1 MPPGNLTVPR
11 PPPLQA
17 DAQFQSFLSWRRGWA
32 DYAAMAGVNRM
43 PHDIQLM
50 QLRSCL
56 SLDVQALLRNSL
68 DIPHDTPLSADGV
81 LDRLQSHL
89 RDSRAEALRRRDLFR
104 CRQEYGEPF
113 DDFYGRVKDKAR
125 ELDLCAVG
133 AAACA
138 EAQMKTIILMGVRD
152 EDLAQRI
159 SSLPTTATLQEVV
172 THCRSHES
180 ARETVSGRQDNP
192 QVRAVSA
199 YKSVQ
204 RQARASPPQ
213 PLPAPS
219 SRPGDTCPNC
229 GSKGHRP
236 HTRQC
241 PARNPRCRVCRT
253 KGHWEKY
260 CKSSEDWDENYH
272 GPPSPGAPGK
282 AATCRKVS
290 DGSGRSP
297 TPVSI
302 RIRFGNVSSSLL
314 MLPDTGADVTMI
326 GARHLGTMG
335 ISKASLQPPTSAPMY
350 MADGSQMP
358 PTVGRFQATLT
369 LGDRS
374 CTADIR
380 VHKGV
385 KTPLLSFGHCRELAI
400 IPPDFPKPILE
411 VTYANRCAAL
421 TLPPDSSPAAA
432 RDYFLR
438 EFSDVLVCKDD
449 LRSKPLGKMVG
460 PPMRIHLKADAV
472 PLAIHTP
479 RLIPFA
485 FRDQVKEELDSMV
498 QQGIITPVGDE
509 PSEWCHPMV
518 LVAKNKGVR
527 ITVDLTKLNS
537 QVTRPTHPSPTPFA
551 AVRSVTPS
559 ARFFTTAD
567 ALHGYWQ
574 IDLAEEDQ
582 HLTTFITPYGRYKH
596 CRGPMGFAATGDAYC
611 LRGDAALQ
619 GVANC
624 VKMVDDVLLRNSQS
638 PPPSVSFCGDRLS
651 ADKDKVRAI
660 RDFPTPANLTDL
672 RSFMGLVNQLADFTP
687 AITAAAQPLRPLL
700 SPKRSFTWTPDHD
713 KAFADVKRALSSP
726 PVLAPFDSALPVVL
740 QTDDSRL
747 YGIGYALLQDHGQ
760 GHLRLIQCGSRFLT
774 DAETRYATIELE
786 MLAVTW
792 ATPKCKLYLFGVPP
806 FTLLTDHRPLIPILN
821 SYTLDAVENPRLQR
835 LKERLSSFVFTA
847 KWCAGKQLCIP
858 DALSQ
863 APVSRP
869 TPEDETDCDKDA
881 AHVRSVVAS
890 SAGAREDGPSPD
902 ADRALQELRAEAQAD
917 PAYGHLLT
925 CVSSGFSSNRLALPS
940 SVLPYWKLRDA
951 LSTDGNLVLYGQ
963 RIVVPAALRKRT
975 LARLH
980 DSHRGTEATKR
991 RARQTVFWPGI
1002 DSDIKST
1009 VEACE
1014 PCQVLRP
1021 SQQQEPLLCDDRPT
1035 RPFESVSADFFHV
1048 AGKAFLVIAD
1058 RLSGWP
1064 VIVPCGQDTTATRV
1078 IRKFCCY
1085 FRESNEHAEAAVKA
1099 AKHLILKTA
1108 PNGNIDCEEFD
1119 CGLLELRNAPSLAG
1133 RSSAQVLF
1141 GRHLRTCVPAHPK
1154 SFAPEWQA
1162 RSEECDRKAAAHA
1175 AQTIRRYD
1183 EHARPLPALGV
1194 GQHVRIQDR
1203 TSLRWDKVGVIM
1215 GRGRSREYELR
1226 LPSGRIWWRNRRHLR
1241 PVAPPPDASAAVAPL
1256 PSRADPLPH
1265 AARLGYNVLVDYVN

>member
-1 MPPGNLTVPR
+1 
-11 PPPLQA
+11 
-17 DAQFQSFLSWRRGWA
+17 
-32 DYAAMAGVNRM
+32 MAGVNRM
-43 PHDIQLM
+43 PHDIQLI

-56 SLDVQALLRNSL
+56 SLEVQALLRNSL

-113 DDFYGRVKDKAR
+113 DDFYGRVMDKAR
-125 ELDLCAVG
+125 EFDLCAVG
-133 AAACA
+133 GAACA
-138 EAQMKTIILMGVRD
+138 EAQMKTIVFMGVRD

-180 ARETVSGRQDNP
+180 ARESVSGRQDDP

-199 YKSVQ
+199 YKSAQ
-204 RQARASPPQ
+204 RPARASPPQ
-213 PLPAPS
+213 PPPAPS

-229 GSKGHRP
+229 GTKGHRP
-236 HTRQC
+236 HTRPC
-241 PARNPRCRVCRT
+241 PARNARCRVCGT
-253 KGHWEKY
+253 TGHWEKY
-260 CKSSEDWDENYH
+260 CKSSEDRDENYH

-282 AATCRKVS
+282 AGACRQVS

-297 TPVSI
+297 TTVSI
-302 RIRFGNVSSSLL
+302 RIRFGNVSSSLR
-314 MLPDTGADVTMI
+314 MLPDTGADVTVI
-326 GARHLGTMG
+326 GARHLGEMG
-335 ISKASLQPPTSAPMY
+335 ISTASLQPPTSAPTY
-350 MADGSQMP
+350 MADGSRMP
-358 PTVGRFQATLT
+358 PAVGRFQATLA

-380 VHKGV
+380 VHNGV

-400 IPPDFPKPILE
+400 LPPDFPKPIFE

-438 EFSDVLVCKDD
+438 EFSDVLVSKDD
-449 LRSKPLGKMVG
+449 LRFKPLGKMVG

-472 PLAIHTP
+472 PFAIHTP
-479 RLIPFA
+479 RPIPFA

-574 IDLAEEDQ
+574 MDLAEEDQ
-582 HLTTFITPYGRYKH
+582 RLTTFITPYGRYKH

-624 VKMVDDVLLRNSQS
+624 VKVVDDVLLFDDDLPSHFRRIHHMLTRCRDHGITLNKEKFTVAA
-638 PPPSVSFCGDRLS
+638 PSVGFCGYRLS
-651 ADKDKVRAI
+651 ADGISADEDKVSAI

-726 PVLAPFDSALPVVL
+726 PVLAPFDPALPAVL
-740 QTDDSRL
+740 QTDASRL

-760 GHLRLIQCGSRFLT
+760 GHLRLVQCGSRFLT

-792 ATPKCKLYLFGVPP
+792 ATSKCKLYLFGMPH
-806 FTLLTDHRPLIPILN
+806 FTLMTDHRPLIPILN

-835 LKERLSSFVFTA
+835 LKERLSPFVFTA

-858 DALSQ
+858 DALSR

-881 AHVRSVVAS
+881 AHVRSVVEILCPN
-890 SAGAREDGPSPD
+890 G
-902 ADRALQELRAEAQAD
+902 
-917 PAYGHLLT
+917 
-925 CVSSGFSSNRLALPS
+925 RLAHSYHLGIFLCYKS
-940 SVLPYWKLRDA
+940 
-951 LSTDGNLVLYGQ
+951 
-963 RIVVPAALRKRT
+963 
-975 LARLH
+975 
-980 DSHRGTEATKR
+980 E
-991 RARQTVFWPGI
+991 VFFL
-1002 DSDIKST
+1002 
-1009 VEACE
+1009 
-1014 PCQVLRP
+1014 CQ
-1021 SQQQEPLLCDDRPT
+1021 
-1035 RPFESVSADFFHV
+1035 A
-1048 AGKAFLVIAD
+1048 
-1058 RLSGWP
+1058 
-1064 VIVPCGQDTTATRV
+1064 
-1078 IRKFCCY
+1078 
-1085 FRESNEHAEAAVKA
+1085 
-1099 AKHLILKTA
+1099 
-1108 PNGNIDCEEFD
+1108 
-1119 CGLLELRNAPSLAG
+1119 
-1133 RSSAQVLF
+1133 
-1141 GRHLRTCVPAHPK
+1141 
-1154 SFAPEWQA
+1154 
-1162 RSEECDRKAAAHA
+1162 
-1175 AQTIRRYD
+1175 
-1183 EHARPLPALGV
+1183 
-1194 GQHVRIQDR
+1194 
-1203 TSLRWDKVGVIM
+1203 IM
-1215 GRGRSREYELR
+1215 GE
-1226 LPSGRIWWRNRRHLR
+1226 
-1241 PVAPPPDASAAVAPL
+1241 PD
-1256 PSRADPLPH
+1256 
-1265 AARLGYNVLVDYVN
+1265 LVGGGVCP